1 MNEGVTMSRAGP
13 DDVARLVE
21 LMTEFYAEAGFPP
34 NPERAAAAFVPLI
47 ERSELGRVWLV
58 RTDGASVGYVVLTL
72 CYSMEYGGRSAYVD
86 DLCIRAPYR
95 ARGLGR
101 SALEH
106 VRRACEALEI
116 RAVHLEVD
124 RNNPAAQALYRG
136 FGFVE
141 TERQL
146 LTLALASPAHAT

>member
-1 MNEGVTMSRAGP
+1 M
-13 DDVARLVE
+13 VE
-21 LMTEFYAEAGFPP
+21 RP
-34 NPERAAAAFVPLI
+34 
-47 ERSELGRVWLV
+47 ELGYVWLV
-58 RTDGASVGYVVLTL
+58 RADGTSVGYVVLTL
-72 CYSMEYGGRSAYVD
+72 CYSLEYGGRSAYVD
-86 DLCIRAPYR
+86 DLFIRAPYR
-95 ARGLGR
+95 GRGLGR

-124 RNNPAAQALYRG
+124 RADSAAQALYRG

-141 TERQL
+141 TDRQL